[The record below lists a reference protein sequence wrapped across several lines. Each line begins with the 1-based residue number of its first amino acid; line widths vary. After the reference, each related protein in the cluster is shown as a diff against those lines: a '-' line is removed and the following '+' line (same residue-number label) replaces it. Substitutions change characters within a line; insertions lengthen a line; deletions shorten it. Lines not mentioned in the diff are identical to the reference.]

1 MSDTTFSATP
11 FPKVSAMNSTQQFLD
26 NMEPTTGIGKWVCH
40 LLIEEGVIGV
50 LGNLL
55 VCFVILRVKFLHT
68 MTNYLLV
75 NLAVADMLVCLECI
89 FYGLI
94 YYENCKIID
103 YVPKTFGGKV
113 VFCCFLQ
120 SNFLGWALSY
130 ASAYNLCV
138 VTFER
143 YVALVHPLQYARKL
157 TATRMKTLIA
167 LIWVTSF
174 LFSLPFLFTLKPSN
188 DPDLAC
194 SEIEYQDNTF
204 HILLGVFA
212 FFLSYLLPLTL
223 MSWAYYKIH
232 VTLKRQAKALNLQ
245 HARAA
250 AYDLVIARQRLV
262 RMLTMVL
269 GALIIL
275 WTPINTN
282 FLLCI
287 NPTFSFCG
295 SKGFKYFEAITCIML
310 YFNSVINPII
320 YELKY
325 KKFRQGLKLTFCC
338 CHKSHGANTVD
349 IAMVPL

>member
-1 MSDTTFSATP
+1 MSAT
-11 FPKVSAMNSTQQFLD
+11 NSTQLLF
-26 NMEPTTGIGKWVCH
+26 NNTEPTTGIGKWVCH
-40 LLIEEGVIGV
+40 FMIAEGVIGV

-75 NLAVADMLVCLECI
+75 NLAVADMLSCLICI
-89 FYGLI
+89 FKGLI
-94 YYENCKIID
+94 YNEDCKIID
-103 YVPKTFGGKV
+103 YVPTTFGGKV
-113 VFCCFLQ
+113 FSCRFLQ
-120 SNFLGWALSY
+120 SHFLEWALSY

-167 LIWVTSF
+167 LIWVMSF
-174 LFSLPFLFTLKPSN
+174 LFPLPFVFVLKPSN
-188 DPDLAC
+188 DPYLAC
-194 SEIEYQDNTF
+194 SKMEYQDDTLQILFGVYTF
-204 HILLGVFA
+204 LS
-212 FFLSYLLPLTL
+212 SYLLPLTL

-262 RMLTMVL
+262 SMLTIVL

-275 WTPINTN
+275 WTPINTA
-282 FLLCI
+282 FLLCAHGPYRGQI
-287 NPTFSFCG
+287 PFCG
-295 SKGFKYFEAITCIML
+295 SQGFKYFKEIVNFMF

-320 YELKY
+320 YEFKY

-338 CHKSHGANTVD
+338 CRKSHGANTVD
-349 IAMVPL
+349 TAMVPQ

>member
-1 MSDTTFSATP
+1 MSAL
-11 FPKVSAMNSTQQFLD
+11 NSTQQVFD
-26 NMEPTTGIGKWVCH
+26 DEEPTIGKWVCQ
-40 LLIEEGVIGV
+40 LLAVEGVIGV

-55 VCFVILRVKFLHT
+55 VCIVILRIKLLHN

-75 NLAVADMLVCLECI
+75 NLAVADMLLCLQCI
-89 FYGLI
+89 FNGLI
-94 YYENCKIID
+94 FHQDCKIID
-103 YVPKTFGGKV
+103 YVPKTFVGKV
-113 VFCCFLQ
+113 AFCRFLQ
-120 SNFLGWALSY
+120 SDILSWAFSY

-138 VTFER
+138 VTLER

-157 TATRMKTLIA
+157 TTTRMKILITLI
-167 LIWVTSF
+167 WMMSF
-174 LFSLPFLFTLKPSN
+174 LFSLPYLFLFKPSN
-188 DPDLAC
+188 DPDLVC

-204 HILLGVFA
+204 HVLLGVFV
-212 FFLSYLLPLTL
+212 FFSSYLLPLTL
-223 MSWAYYKIH
+223 MSWAYYKIQ

-262 RMLTMVL
+262 SMLTIVL

-275 WTPINTN
+275 WTPTN
-282 FLLCI
+282 ITFLVCVHGAFRGQI
-287 NPTFSFCG
+287 PFCG
-295 SKGFKYFEAITCIML
+295 SNGFKYFKAIAHVVF

-349 IAMVPL
+349 IALVPL